1 MAESDFQHTTNKGTG
16 IVELVTT
23 ALAQERRAGISEM
36 LHVVAQAVD
45 AVGSTRSTLSP
56 VQRHC
61 HSQGAAFFQPVQ
73 LKFEPPDLFI

>member
-1 MAESDFQHTTNKGTG
+1 MAESDFQLTTKGTG

-36 LHVVAQAVD
+36 LRVVAQAVD

-61 HSQGAAFFQPVQ
+61 HSQGAAFFSASPAQ
-73 LKFEPPDLFI
+73 I